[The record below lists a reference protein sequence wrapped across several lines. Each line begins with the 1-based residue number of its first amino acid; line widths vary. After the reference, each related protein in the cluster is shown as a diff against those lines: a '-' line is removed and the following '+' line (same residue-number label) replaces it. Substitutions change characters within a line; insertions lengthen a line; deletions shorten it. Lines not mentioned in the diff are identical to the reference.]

1 MKYLIIL
8 LALIG
13 CTESKG
19 PVENVVG
26 LKVEL
31 RETKLNLDACQ
42 NKLLTGHTELIDDP
56 ITIDDSSALTE
67 PQYETVTYYE
77 VDGTR
82 CNSTNGEA
90 VDSILDGSARSCGR
104 SFWDCKDGF
113 VRECMINVKYKIK
126 EEQKLIE

>member
-19 PVENVVG
+19 PVESVVG

-42 NKLLTGHTELIDDP
+42 NKLLTGHTGLIDDP

-82 CNSTNGEA
+82 CYDSEVMACGITFTN
-90 VDSILDGSARSCGR
+90 
-104 SFWDCKDGF
+104 CKDGMG
-113 VRECMINVKYKIK
+113 RICMTNIKYKTK